1 METGIVYTRVVSD
14 RARRI
19 SIKINAQ
26 GDVVVTTPRW
36 VANRDLSRFVEA
48 SRDWIVAHKEKVATK
63 PRLIS
68 LQAVYYLG
76 KEYALK
82 QSNKMDGSVRFYQDS
97 LILAPTILTAKNA
110 LVLLEKWLQSKARH
124 LITQRTQY
132 WSDQMQL
139 LFNGMA
145 FKQQKTRWGS
155 CSSTKHLNFNWKLI
169 HAPLEVIDYVIIHE
183 LSHTK
188 HMNHG
193 KQFWDLVARFDPDH
207 PHHRRWLQRF
217 GSTED

>member
-19 SIKINAQ
+19 SIKINGQ
-26 GDVVVTTPRW
+26 GEVIVTTPRW
-36 VANRDLSRFVEA
+36 IANRDVSHFVEA
-48 SRDWIVAHKEKVATK
+48 SREWITAQREKVYAK
-63 PRLIS
+63 PKLS
-68 LQAVYYLG
+68 STQAVYYLG
-76 KEYALK
+76 NEYSLK
-82 QSNKMDGSVRFYQDS
+82 LSNKQDGSVRFYQDS
-97 LILAPTILTAKNA
+97 LLLAPTILSSRAA
-110 LVLLEKWLQSKARH
+110 VQLLEKWLQSKARH
-124 LITQRTQY
+124 LITKRTHH
-132 WSDQMQL
+132 WSEQMNL
-139 LFNGMA
+139 PFNGMA

-193 KQFWDLVARFDPDH
+193 KQFWDLVAQFDPDH

>member
-48 SRDWIVAHKEKVATK
+48 SREWIVTQQEKVASK

-68 LQAVYYLG
+68 MQSVYYLG
-76 KEYALK
+76 KEYVLK
-82 QSNKMDGSVRFYQDS
+82 QSNKLDGSVRFYQDS
-97 LILAPTILTAKNA
+97 LILAPTILSAKSSMA
-110 LVLLEKWLQSKARH
+110 LLEKWLQSKARH
-124 LITQRTQY
+124 LITTRTQY
-132 WSDQMQL
+132 WSEQMNL
-139 LFNGMA
+139 PFNGMA

-169 HAPLEVIDYVIIHE
+169 HAPVEVIDYVIIHE